1 MDPRALAHPECP
13 VCNGNG
19 SITRT
24 RDNGSLQYSICQ
36 CVLYAHRDR
45 VAKMRIR
52 KHLGEQ
58 ARRMTFAAYDPGRDA
73 RNLTALTVAQN
84 FCNEWLSARREGWM
98 LGFFGKPG
106 CGKTHLA
113 TAMVIDVMRRF
124 GTTGLVVSVPALLRD
139 QRKSFQAKG
148 DAATPIERATAA
160 DILVMD
166 DIGAEY
172 LRTRAD
178 ARSDVD
184 WVDEQLYLLLDER
197 LRENRPTIYT
207 TNMATNDLRQTL
219 SERVASR
226 IERSEVMPALEMA
239 KVPGRALR
247 DEAIRNRL
255 MSPRTP
261 GAA

>member
-1 MDPRALAHPECP
+1 MDSRALAHPDCP
-13 VCNGNG
+13 VCHGNGSVAQVRGNG
-19 SITRT
+19 SIR
-24 RDNGSLQYSICQ
+24 YSVCQ
-36 CVLYAHRDR
+36 CVLYAQRDK

-52 KHLGEQ
+52 KNLGAQ
-58 ARRMTFAAYDPGRDA
+58 AKKMTLRTYDPGRDA
-73 RNLTALTVAQN
+73 RNITALTVARN
-84 FCNEWLSARREGWM
+84 FCDDWLQACQEGWV
-98 LGFFGKPG
+98 LGFFGRPG

-113 TAMVIDVMRRF
+113 TAMVINVMRRF

-139 QRKSFQAKG
+139 QRRSFQDKS
-148 DAATPIERATAA
+148 DTRSPVERAAA
-160 DILVMD
+160 VDILVMD

-178 ARSDVD
+178 ARSEVD

-207 TNMATNDLRQTL
+207 TNMATNDLRSTL

-239 KVPGRALR
+239 RVSERVMR
-247 DEAIRNRL
+247 DESIKNRL
-255 MSPRTP
+255 TAPRP
-261 GAA
+261 GST

>member
-1 MDPRALAHPECP
+1 MDHRALAHPDCP
-13 VCNGNG
+13 HCHGNG
-19 SITRT
+19 SVAQPRP
-24 RDNGSLQYSICQ
+24 NGSLRYSVCQ
-36 CVLYAHRDR
+36 CVLWAHRDQ
-45 VAKMRIR
+45 VARARIE
-52 KHLGEQ
+52 KYLG
-58 ARRMTFAAYDPGRDA
+58 AKAKAMTFRTYDPGRDA
-73 RNLTALTVAQN
+73 RNITALTVARN
-84 FCNEWLSARREGWM
+84 FCDQWLDARAQGWM
-98 LGFFGKPG
+98 LGFFGRPG

-113 TAMVIDVMRRF
+113 TAMVINIMRRF
-124 GTTGLVVSVPALLRD
+124 GVTGLVVSVPALLRD
-139 QRKSFQAKG
+139 QRRSFGESAG
-148 DAATPIERATAA
+148 RLSPIERASAV
-160 DILVMD
+160 DVLVMD

-207 TNMATNDLRQTL
+207 TNMATNDLRSTL

-239 KVPGRALR
+239 RVSERVLR
-247 DEAIRNRL
+247 DESIKHRL
-255 MSPRTP
+255 TAPRP